1 MVIGV
6 LECDWNITVTQ
17 SSRDYQS
24 YIFQMASTKKNKLLK
39 GRYYSDLNLGVVG
52 ENIFLEYFCAWEC
65 VVHFG
70 Q

>member
-1 MVIGV
+1 
-6 LECDWNITVTQ
+6 
-17 SSRDYQS
+17 
-24 YIFQMASTKKNKLLK
+24 MASTKKNKLLK